1 VLTSPTARS
10 HPLLKALKHK
20 IWDAVHEPDPPAE
33 SGVHIDPLDVPP
45 VDMSTRSTWHREAFA
60 GPEMAAFRRGLTIG
74 DADVRTSILDDLA
87 TYFDITPDEARRRA
101 LHWEEISVQEW
112 ADANGDDGDDGRVEF
127 YRTQNSWAYDLMWW
141 AYLQSEGHA
150 DPSNVVALRF
160 LQQWAPG
167 RRHLDFGSGVG
178 VTTQVFLETG
188 WTSTMADLSSTL
200 LDFARFRLERR
211 GQEATTIDL
220 LDQDLPAGAYDA
232 ITAIDTLAHVPD
244 VHQTARALHTALGR
258 DGVLVANIDVR
269 SAAPETVWHL
279 QDDEKRAGYDVLR
292 AGFVHIGSM
301 GYELQAYR
309 KVRPGGLRFR
319 VRTLAQWVVMA
330 SPLRRVAVRASRRVL
345 RSLWSVRER
354 LR

>member
-1 VLTSPTARS
+1 MLTSSTTRS
-10 HPLLKALKHK
+10 RPLLKALRHK
-20 IWDAVHEPDPPAE
+20 LWDAVHEPDTPGE
-33 SGVHIDPLDVPP
+33 SGVHIDPLDRPP

-60 GPEMAAFRRGLTIG
+60 SPEMAAFRRGLTLG

-87 TYFDITPDEARRRA
+87 TWYDTTPDEARRRA

-127 YRTQNSWAYDLMWW
+127 YRTQISWAYDLMWW
-141 AYLQSEGHA
+141 AYLQSEGHG

-178 VTTQVFLETG
+178 VTSQVFLETG

-200 LDFARFRLERR
+200 LDFACFRLERR
-211 GQEATTIDL
+211 GQSATTIDL
-220 LDQDLPAGAYDA
+220 LDHGLPAGAYDA
-232 ITAIDTLAHVPD
+232 VTAIDTLAHVPD
-244 VHQTARALHTALGR
+244 VHDAARTLHIALGR

-279 QDDEKRAGYDVLR
+279 QDDEKRATYDVLR
-292 AGFVHIGSM
+292 AGFVHIGSL
-301 GYELQAYR
+301 GYGLQAYR
-309 KVRPGGLRFR
+309 KVRASGLRFR
-319 VRTLAQWVVMA
+319 ARTLAQWVVMA
-330 SPLRRVAVRASRRVL
+330 SPMRRVAARASRRVL
-345 RSLWSVRER
+345 RRLWSVRER

>member
-1 VLTSPTARS
+1 MLTSPVRT
-10 HPLLKALKHK
+10 HPLLRALKLK
-20 IWDAVHEPDPPAE
+20 LWSAVHAPDPPGR
-33 SGVHIDPLDVPP
+33 SGVHIDPLDEPP

-87 TYFDITPDEARRRA
+87 TYHDITPEEARRRA

-112 ADANGDDGDDGRVEF
+112 ADAGGDDGRVEF
-127 YRTQNSWAYDLMWW
+127 YRTQQSWAYDLMWW
-141 AYLQSEGHA
+141 AYLQSEGHG

-178 VTTQVFLETG
+178 VTSQVFLETG

-220 LDQDLPAGAYDA
+220 LGAELPAGAYDA

-244 VHQTARALHTALGR
+244 VHETARQLHTALGR

-269 SAAPETVWHL
+269 SATPETVWHL
-279 QDDEKRAGYDVLR
+279 HDDEQRAAYDVLR

-301 GYELQAYR
+301 GYELRAYR
-309 KVRPGGLRFR
+309 KVRASGLRFR
-319 VRTLAQWVVMA
+319 LRTLGQWLVMA
-330 SPLRRVAVRASRRVL
+330 SPVRRAAVRATRPVVRG
-345 RSLWSVRER
+345 LWSVRER